1 MINTRPLLARWA
13 TSEMTWRFV
22 RFEEVKTT
30 PHGVRFTPT
39 CVGKTVTRSP
49 NSPYPPVHPHMR
61 GEHFLNRPPF
71 FDLCGSP
78 PHAWGRRFDSSP
90 CAAWQRFTPTCV
102 GKTLRDSSRR
112 RRARF
117 TPTCVGKTG
126 LKCDEDMMTTVHP
139 HMRGED
145 TSASFDCSCRR
156 GSPPHAWGRLARRR
170 ATLGLCRFT
179 PTCVGKTSTV
189 ALGISLPSVHPHMRG
204 EDVLVCFFDETV
216 VRFTPTCVGKTRD
229 LPTFGPVRPVHP
241 HMRGEDI
248 WTRWP
253 LTTFCGSPPHAWGR
267 LRAARCLATGPR
279 FTPTC
284 VGKTAGFGG
293 GLCSSTVHP
302 HMRGEDSSFSIR

>member
-117 TPTCVGKTG
+117 TPTCVGKT
-126 LKCDEDMMTTVHP
+126 LRPASIVPVAAVHP

-145 TSASFDCSCRR
+145 LPDGERPWGCA
-156 GSPPHAWGRLARRR
+156 GSPPHAWGRPPPSHSASRCR
-170 ATLGLCRFT
+170 RFT
-179 PTCVGKTSTV
+179 PTCVGKTSLSASLTRPLCGSPPHAWGRHAICPRS
-189 ALGISLPSVHPHMRG
+189 ALS
-204 EDVLVCFFDETV
+204 
-216 VRFTPTCVGKTRD
+216 VRFTPTCVGKTSG
-229 LPTFGPVRPVHP
+229 LG
-241 HMRGEDI
+241 
-248 WTRWP
+248 
-253 LTTFCGSPPHAWGR
+253 GR
-267 LRAARCLATGPR
+267 
-279 FTPTC
+279 
-284 VGKTAGFGG
+284 
-293 GLCSSTVHP
+293 
-302 HMRGEDSSFSIR
+302 